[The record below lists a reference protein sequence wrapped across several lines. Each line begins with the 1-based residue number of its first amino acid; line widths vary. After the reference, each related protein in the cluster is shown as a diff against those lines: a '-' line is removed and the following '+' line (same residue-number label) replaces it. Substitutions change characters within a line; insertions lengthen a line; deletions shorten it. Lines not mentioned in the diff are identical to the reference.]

1 MRQQTKPF
9 IVERKPSRKL
19 KPATNKP
26 SIWGKLDL
34 MLNEDPEVERGLVE
48 ATAAGGD
55 DGRY

>member
-19 KPATNKP
+19 KSDAGRA

-34 MLNEDPEVERGLVE
+34 RQNEDPLTEPKQIGP
-48 ATAAGGD
+48 TAVGD
-55 DGRY
+55 DDDRP